1 MLFQENTY
9 SVLLVSVSRKTISET
24 LPLLPA
30 TDYYPVLSARSVS
43 EAKRMLIDESFDL
56 VIINAPLPDDAGL
69 QFATDLCV
77 NSDAGVM
84 LMVPKDLYE
93 DTCSKVLPFGVVTLS
108 IPTSTQMVSHSLRVL
123 CSIRDR
129 LRSVKTRQK
138 TVEEPHALLSGVEG
152 LVVVGWLVDGAEV
165 GEARGG
171 VDGGAHQA
179 GKDVDLRGK
188 TYTHAEVPM
197 LQPEEVPSETKV
209 VAAQGG
215 RGVHLVVVHGHR
227 RAAEGTLRPSAYA
240 DAHATEQT
248 MDGGREVELEG
259 FLLVLHAHLLRA
271 ALAFDGAGEVVA
283 RDASVAQG
291 GEVVALHPC
300 LLGLDGLQQQQGAVA
315 TGFEDEHLQVQSVA
329 AGIGKPQAA
338 VVVAVQVE
346 TLRGG
351 VDVDAVQVGEAGGN
365 VEHTAA
371 DGHVLQRHPQRVG
384 LRQAAVD
391 GGLAADLVIK

>member
-123 CSIRDR
+123 CSIRER

-138 TVEEPHALLSGVEG
+138 TVEEKMEELRLVNRAKLL
-152 LVVVGWLVDGAEV
+152 LI
-165 GEARGG
+165 
-171 VDGGAHQA
+171 
-179 GKDVDLRGK
+179 
-188 TYTHAEVPM
+188 
-197 LQPEEVPSETKV
+197 
-209 VAAQGG
+209 
-215 RGVHLVVVHGHR
+215 
-227 RAAEGTLRPSAYA
+227 
-240 DAHATEQT
+240 
-248 MDGGREVELEG
+248 
-259 FLLVLHAHLLRA
+259 
-271 ALAFDGAGEVVA
+271 
-283 RDASVAQG
+283 RDYILFMQ
-291 GEVVALHPC
+291 
-300 LLGLDGLQQQQGAVA
+300 
-315 TGFEDEHLQVQSVA
+315 
-329 AGIGKPQAA
+329 
-338 VVVAVQVE
+338 
-346 TLRGG
+346 
-351 VDVDAVQVGEAGGN
+351 
-365 VEHTAA
+365 
-371 DGHVLQRHPQRVG
+371 
-384 LRQAAVD
+384 
-391 GGLAADLVIK
+391 